1 MTVLFNKLLA
11 NPEKTMTSIIQRV
24 ATGPQMSKSIS
35 YDEARAGM
43 RLVLE
48 ELADPIQS
56 AVFLIGL
63 RVKRETDDENKGIL
77 QGIRDNTKTV
87 VADVDELVDVADP
100 YNGYGRS
107 LPSSPFLPVLLAQ
120 AGVPAV
126 SHGVETVGPK
136 FGVTHNQILQAA
148 GISVNLTGEEAG
160 KQISNPDIGWAYIDQ
175 SMFCKSLYSLTE
187 FRKKIVKRAAISTAE
202 VLTGPVRGNKKTHLL
217 TGYVHNE
224 YPPIYT
230 MLARHSGFNSALLL
244 RGTEGGVTPS
254 LHKRGEFVRYSDQ
267 SEDTVVEADPS
278 EIGIEQ
284 ENRLV
289 PIPPALQPKKD
300 REFGPDENNAEI
312 AKLAAKEGLAALEG
326 KNSPTRDALLYS
338 ASLTL
343 WHLGRYDSVPDAASV
358 VREILSGGKAA
369 ERFRKAAG
377 AKNE

>member
-1 MTVLFNKLLA
+1 MKTELEKLLES
-11 NPEKTMTSIIQRV
+11 PEKTMTSIIQRV
-24 ATGPQMSKSIS
+24 ATGPHMSKSIS

-48 ELADPIQS
+48 GIADPIQA

-63 RVKRETDDENKGIL
+63 RVKRETEEENKGVL
-77 QGIRDNTKTV
+77 QGILDKTETV
-87 VADVDELVDVADP
+87 VADVDELVDIADP

-107 LPSSPFLPVLLAQ
+107 LPSSPFLAVLLAE

-126 SHGVETVGPK
+126 SHGINTVGPK
-136 FGVTHNQILQAA
+136 FGVTHHQILAAA
-148 GISVNLTGEEAG
+148 GIAVDQSVKEAA
-160 KQISNPDIGWAYIDQ
+160 QQLSNPEIGWAYLDQ
-175 SMFCKSLYSLTE
+175 SAFCPSLFELAE

-202 VLTGPVRGNKKTHLL
+202 VLTGPIRGRSKTHLL

-254 LHKRGEFVRYSDQ
+254 LRKKSEFVRYWDQ
-267 SEDTVVEADPS
+267 TEDTVVEAAPQ

-284 ENRLV
+284 QNRLV
-289 PIPPALQPKKD
+289 PIPEKLLPLKD
-300 REFGPDENNAEI
+300 RDFGPDKNNNAI
-312 AKLAAKEGLAALEG
+312 AKLAAEEGISALEG
-326 KNSPTRDALLYS
+326 RESPTFDALLYS

-343 WHLGRYDSVPDAASV
+343 WHLGRFDSVKQAAAA
-358 VREILSGGKAA
+358 VREILASGRGAK
-369 ERFRKAAG
+369 RFQKAAG
-377 AKNE
+377 AKK

>member
-1 MTVLFNKLLA
+1 MTILFEKLLE

-63 RVKRETDDENKGIL
+63 RVKRETDDENKGVL

-87 VADVDELVDVADP
+87 VADVDELVDIADP

-107 LPSSPFLPVLLAQ
+107 LPSSPFLPVLLAE
-120 AGVPAV
+120 AGAPAV
-126 SHGVETVGPK
+126 SHGIETVGPK
-136 FGVTHNQILQAA
+136 FGVTHNQVLQAA
-148 GISVNLTGEEAG
+148 GVSVELTGEEAG
-160 KQISNPDIGWAYIDQ
+160 KQISNPEIGWAYVDQ
-175 SMFCKSLYSLTE
+175 SSFCPSLFGLAD
-187 FRKKIVKRAAISTAE
+187 FRKRIVKRAAISTAE
-202 VLTGPVRGNKKTHLL
+202 VLTGPVRGRKKTHLL

-230 MLARHSGFNSALLL
+230 MLARHSGFDSALLL

-254 LHKRGEFVRYSDQ
+254 LRKRGEFVRYWEQ
-267 SEDTVVEADPS
+267 GEDTVVEADPA

-284 ENRLV
+284 VNRLV
-289 PIPPALQPKKD
+289 PIPPALLPKKD

-326 KNSPTRDALLYS
+326 KNSPTSDALLYS

-343 WHLGRYDSVPDAASV
+343 WHLGRYNSVQDAAFV
-358 VREILSGGKAA
+358 VREILSSGTTV
-369 ERFRKAAG
+369 ERFRRAAG
-377 AKNE
+377 VKNG